1 MMTTLLTSCIGVIP
15 TMLGQFSAPACPLV
29 LAASR
34 RSGTYASPMFDIF
47 LYSALIAA
55 AVIILVFI
63 AIKMRAW
70 LLDGSTETNTG
81 DFFSISQLRELK
93 DNGSISDEEYE
104 SAKRV
109 LVAQG
114 LQMLNSSSVDD

>member
-1 MMTTLLTSCIGVIP
+1 
-15 TMLGQFSAPACPLV
+15 
-29 LAASR
+29 
-34 RSGTYASPMFDIF
+34 MFDIF